1 MTENNVLEMQ
11 KIAFIGAGNMAE
23 ALISGIIE
31 ESIWGP
37 RNILIT
43 DIRPERL
50 DELEDT
56 YGVQPHTAADAIAA
70 ADIIVLAVKPQ
81 QLPDLLQDIASEIN
95 LQEQCILSIAAG
107 VKTVTIEDAL
117 GEGARVVRAM
127 PNTPALVGHGAA
139 ALCGG
144 QWAREE
150 DLERAEIML
159 KAVGMVAQVDETDM
173 DAVTAVSGS
182 GPAYVFYLIEAMQA
196 AAEELGLEADKARE
210 LILATVTGAAKLC
223 EETQLSAS
231 QLRQRVTSKGG
242 TTAAALAVLEEK
254 GVGEILQAAIKAA
267 RDRSIELSAGA

>member
-1 MTENNVLEMQ
+1 
-11 KIAFIGAGNMAE
+11 
-23 ALISGIIE
+23 
-31 ESIWGP
+31 
-37 RNILIT
+37 
-43 DIRPERL
+43 
-50 DELEDT
+50 
-56 YGVQPHTAADAIAA
+56 
-70 ADIIVLAVKPQ
+70 
-81 QLPDLLQDIASEIN
+81 
-95 LQEQCILSIAAG
+95 
-107 VKTVTIEDAL
+107 
-117 GEGARVVRAM
+117 
-127 PNTPALVGHGAA
+127 
-139 ALCGG
+139 
-144 QWAREE
+144 
-150 DLERAEIML
+150 ML